1 MRTSMA
7 YFAGAGTVV
16 IAIAAGLGGGLTI
29 ANIVSPH
36 ASNQEMTKLEQR
48 RQADRALDPVKDTN
62 QPSQPTSYLAAT
74 QPAAG
79 APAAG
84 STVAQPPLQNTP
96 PSQTPSQTE
105 ASNPAPQPAQ
115 PAAQSETT
123 AANNAA
129 AKPAETSPAKPSTST
144 VPGNSDQQAS
154 TSQDA
159 MAKARD
165 ADLKRLAEKRKAD
178 RHQQWADR
186 RRYREPREQDMR
198 NVEQSVREDTEPR
211 YTEPRYFV
219 DEPVRAESPRIRL
232 FGPD

>member
-16 IAIAAGLGGGLTI
+16 IAIAAGIGGGLTI

-36 ASNQEMTKLEQR
+36 ASHPEMSRLEQR
-48 RQADRALDPVKDTN
+48 MQADRAPDPVKDTN
-62 QPSQPTSYLAAT
+62 QPSSYLAAT

-79 APAAG
+79 A
-84 STVAQPPLQNTP
+84 TVVQPPVQNP
-96 PSQTPSQTE
+96 QPSQTE

-115 PAAQSETT
+115 PAAQSQTT
-123 AANNAA
+123 AANDVA
-129 AKPAETSPAKPSTST
+129 AKPVEASTPKPATPTAQ
-144 VPGNSDQQAS
+144 GNSDQQAS

-165 ADLKRLAEKRKAD
+165 ADSKRLAEKRKAD

-186 RRYREPREQDMR
+186 RRYREPREHELRD
-198 NVEQSVREDTEPR
+198 VEQSVREDTEPR
-211 YTEPRYFV
+211 VGDYVEPRASV
-219 DEPVRAESPRIRL
+219 DVPVREESPQIRL
-232 FGPD
+232 FGPN

>member
-48 RQADRALDPVKDTN
+48 MQADRALDPVKDTN
-62 QPSQPTSYLAAT
+62 QPSQPSSYLAAT
-74 QPAAG
+74 R
-79 APAAG
+79 PAAG
-84 STVAQPPLQNTP
+84 STVVQPPVQNP
-96 PSQTPSQTE
+96 QPSQTE

-123 AANNAA
+123 VANNAA
-129 AKPAETSPAKPSTST
+129 AKPAEASPPKPSTST
-144 VPGNSDQQAS
+144 VQGNSDQQAS

-178 RHQQWADR
+178 RRQQWADR
-186 RRYREPREQDMR
+186 RRYREPRERDLR
-198 NVEQSVREDTEPR
+198 DVEQSVREDTEPR

-219 DEPVRAESPRIRL
+219 GEPARAESPQIRL

>member
-29 ANIVSPH
+29 ANIVSPR
-36 ASNQEMTKLEQR
+36 ASNQEMSKLEQR
-48 RQADRALDPVKDTN
+48 RQADRALDSVKDTN
-62 QPSQPTSYLAAT
+62 QPSQPMPNLAAT
-74 QPAAG
+74 Q
-79 APAAG
+79 PAAG
-84 STVAQPPLQNTP
+84 STVAQPVQNP
-96 PSQTPSQTE
+96 PPSQTE

-115 PAAQSETT
+115 PAAQSEMT

-129 AKPAETSPAKPSTST
+129 AKPAEAPPPKPATAAAQ
-144 VPGNSDQQAS
+144 GNADQQAS

-186 RRYREPREQDMR
+186 RRYREPREHDLR
-198 NVEQSVREDTEPR
+198 DVEQSVREDTEPR
-211 YTEPRYFV
+211 YAEPRYAEPRYFMG
-219 DEPVRAESPRIRL
+219 EPARAESPRIRL

>member
-29 ANIVSPH
+29 ANIVSPR

-48 RQADRALDPVKDTN
+48 MQADRALDPVKDTN
-62 QPSQPTSYLAAT
+62 QPSQPPSYLAAT
-74 QPAAG
+74 R
-79 APAAG
+79 PAAG
-84 STVAQPPLQNTP
+84 STVVQPPVQNP
-96 PSQTPSQTE
+96 QPSQTE
-105 ASNPAPQPAQ
+105 ASNPTPQPAQ

-123 AANNAA
+123 AVNNAA
-129 AKPAETSPAKPSTST
+129 AKPAEASPPKPSTST
-144 VPGNSDQQAS
+144 VQGNSDQQAS

-178 RHQQWADR
+178 RRQQQWADR
-186 RRYREPREQDMR
+186 RRYREPRERDLR
-198 NVEQSVREDTEPR
+198 DVEQSVREDTEPR

-219 DEPVRAESPRIRL
+219 GEPARAESPQIRL

>member
-62 QPSQPTSYLAAT
+62 QPSQPMSYLAAT
-74 QPAAG
+74 QPAS
-79 APAAG
+79 G
-84 STVAQPPLQNTP
+84 STVAQPPMQNPP
-96 PSQTPSQTE
+96 PSLTPSQTE
-105 ASNPAPQPAQ
+105 ANNPAPQPAQ

-129 AKPAETSPAKPSTST
+129 AKPAEATPPKPSTST
-144 VPGNSDQQAS
+144 VQGNSDQQAS

-165 ADLKRLAEKRKAD
+165 ADLKRLAEKR
-178 RHQQWADR
+178 RLERRQQWADR
-186 RRYREPREQDMR
+186 RRYRDQQREQELRD
-198 NVEQSVREDTEPR
+198 VEQSVREDTEPR

-219 DEPVRAESPRIRL
+219 GEPARAASPQIRL

>member
-29 ANIVSPH
+29 ANIVSPR

-48 RQADRALDPVKDTN
+48 MQADRALDPVKDTN
-62 QPSQPTSYLAAT
+62 QPSQPPSYLAAT
-74 QPAAG
+74 R
-79 APAAG
+79 PAAG
-84 STVAQPPLQNTP
+84 STVVQPPVQNP
-96 PSQTPSQTE
+96 QPSQTE

-129 AKPAETSPAKPSTST
+129 AKPAEASPPKPSTST
-144 VPGNSDQQAS
+144 VQGNSDQQAS

-165 ADLKRLAEKRKAD
+165 ADLKRLAEKRNAD
-178 RHQQWADR
+178 RRQQQWADR
-186 RRYREPREQDMR
+186 RRYREPRERDLR
-198 NVEQSVREDTEPR
+198 DVEQSVREDTEPR

-219 DEPVRAESPRIRL
+219 GEPARAESPQIRL

>member
-16 IAIAAGLGGGLTI
+16 IAIAAGIGGGLTI

-62 QPSQPTSYLAAT
+62 QPSQPMSYLAAT

-79 APAAG
+79 
-84 STVAQPPLQNTP
+84 STVAQPPVQNP
-96 PSQTPSQTE
+96 PASQTE

-115 PAAQSETT
+115 PAAQSDMT

-129 AKPAETSPAKPSTST
+129 AKPGQSRSASLHIARRDGEGARCRFEAAGGEAEGRPPSAM
-144 VPGNSDQQAS
+144 GGQAS
-154 TSQDA
+154 VSRA
-159 MAKARD
+159 AR
-165 ADLKRLAEKRKAD
+165 AGNA
-178 RHQQWADR
+178 
-186 RRYREPREQDMR
+186 
-198 NVEQSVREDTEPR
+198 
-211 YTEPRYFV
+211 
-219 DEPVRAESPRIRL
+219 
-232 FGPD
+232 

>member
-29 ANIVSPH
+29 ANIVSPR

-48 RQADRALDPVKDTN
+48 MQADRALDPVKDTN
-62 QPSQPTSYLAAT
+62 QPSQPPSYLAAT
-74 QPAAG
+74 R
-79 APAAG
+79 PAAG
-84 STVAQPPLQNTP
+84 STVVQPPVQNP
-96 PSQTPSQTE
+96 PPSQTE
-105 ASNPAPQPAQ
+105 ASNPAPQPA
-115 PAAQSETT
+115 PSETT
-123 AANNAA
+123 AANIAA
-129 AKPAETSPAKPSTST
+129 AKPAEASPPKPSTST
-144 VPGNSDQQAS
+144 VQGNSDQQAS

-178 RHQQWADR
+178 RRQQWADR
-186 RRYREPREQDMR
+186 RRYREPRERDLR
-198 NVEQSVREDTEPR
+198 DVEQSVREDTEPR

-219 DEPVRAESPRIRL
+219 GEPARAESPQIRP

>member
-29 ANIVSPH
+29 ANIVSPR

-48 RQADRALDPVKDTN
+48 MQADRALDPVKDTN
-62 QPSQPTSYLAAT
+62 QPSQPPSYLAAT
-74 QPAAG
+74 R
-79 APAAG
+79 PAAG
-84 STVAQPPLQNTP
+84 STVVQPPVQNP
-96 PSQTPSQTE
+96 QPSQTE

-123 AANNAA
+123 VANNAA
-129 AKPAETSPAKPSTST
+129 AKPAEASPPKPSTST
-144 VPGNSDQQAS
+144 VQGNSDQQAS

-178 RHQQWADR
+178 RRQQWADR
-186 RRYREPREQDMR
+186 RRYREPRERDLR
-198 NVEQSVREDTEPR
+198 DVEQSVREDTEPR

-219 DEPVRAESPRIRL
+219 GEPARAESPQIRL

>member
-16 IAIAAGLGGGLTI
+16 IAIAAGIGGGLTI

-62 QPSQPTSYLAAT
+62 QPSQPMSYLAAT

-79 APAAG
+79 
-84 STVAQPPLQNTP
+84 STVAQPPVQN
-96 PSQTPSQTE
+96 SQASQTE
-105 ASNPAPQPAQ
+105 ASNPAPQSAQ
-115 PAAQSETT
+115 PAAQSDMT

-129 AKPAETSPAKPSTST
+129 AKPAEASPAKPSTST
-144 VPGNSDQQAS
+144 VQGNPDQQAS

-186 RRYREPREQDMR
+186 RRYREPREQEMH

-211 YTEPRYFV
+211 YAEPRYFV
-219 DEPVRAESPRIRL
+219 GEPARAESPQIRL

>member
-29 ANIVSPH
+29 ANIVSPR

-48 RQADRALDPVKDTN
+48 MQADRALDPVKDTN
-62 QPSQPTSYLAAT
+62 QPSQPPSYLAAT
-74 QPAAG
+74 R
-79 APAAG
+79 PAAG
-84 STVAQPPLQNTP
+84 STVVQPPVQNP
-96 PSQTPSQTE
+96 QPSQTE

-129 AKPAETSPAKPSTST
+129 AKPAEASPPKPSTST
-144 VPGNSDQQAS
+144 VQGNSDQQAS

-178 RHQQWADR
+178 RHQQWAER
-186 RRYREPREQDMR
+186 RRYREPREHELRD
-198 NVEQSVREDTEPR
+198 VEQSVREDTEPR

-219 DEPVRAESPRIRL
+219 GEPARAESPQIRL